1 MASLNSLK
9 ILDLNLNSISQIE
22 GLERIQLEELYLSH
36 NHIREI
42 LPIDLPSSLKVL
54 NLRKNSIASV
64 QFLSKVPGLESLNI
78 EDNKLETLT
87 GLPVLKDLSELILSN
102 NQIFL
107 LGLSDDISVL
117 LPALYLLDL
126 SSNSLYDR
134 LELITLK
141 KIESL
146 FELSIENN
154 PCTLSPDIV
163 QVLSQDYPNISIIN
177 NVQVKKLE

>member
-78 EDNKLETLT
+78 EDNKLVILHH
-87 GLPVLKDLSELILSN
+87 LKIN
-102 NQIFL
+102 N
-107 LGLSDDISVL
+107 G
-117 LPALYLLDL
+117 ALDL
-126 SSNSLYDR
+126 GDKSPAESIYTKLKMSKKNFKRTIGGLYKDR
-134 LELITLK
+134 IITVGDFEIKLIA
-141 KIESL
+141 I
-146 FELSIENN
+146 
-154 PCTLSPDIV
+154 D
-163 QVLSQDYPNISIIN
+163 
-177 NVQVKKLE
+177 